1 MKDSH
6 PGIYIGTSGLVL
18 PINKGNFPAEFK
30 SGTRLQYYS
39 SLFNSLEV
47 NSSFYKTPRPQTFAK
62 WQDEA
67 NDDFSFTVKLSG
79 AITHAKRLEYDPHD
93 LTDFMN
99 AVNHLDSKK
108 GALLI
113 QFPASV
119 TINYYEKVEEIIKH
133 IQSLQQTSKW
143 HLAVEVRNPG
153 WYNSAVYEMLITN
166 KASLVFH
173 DMPNSR
179 TPLEQAA
186 TDIIYLRL
194 HGPTGNYRD
203 GYNASDLE
211 TYAAWIYQWHLSGKT
226 IYIYFNNTIGD
237 AYDNALSL
245 RGCIGQLIGQHREA
259 S

>member
-6 PGIYIGTSGLVL
+6 PAIYIGTSGLVL
-18 PINKGNFPAEFK
+18 PINKESFPAEFK

-47 NSSFYKTPRPQTFAK
+47 NSSFYKTPRAQTFAK

-79 AITHAKRLEYDPHD
+79 AITHAKRLEYNSDD
-93 LTDFMN
+93 LIDFMS

-108 GALLI
+108 GALLV
-113 QFPASV
+113 QFPASI
-119 TINYYEKVEEIIKH
+119 TFDYYEKVEEIIKH
-133 IQSLQQTSKW
+133 IQSLQQTPKW

-153 WYNSAVYEMLITN
+153 WYNATVYEMLIKN
-166 KASLVFH
+166 KVSLVFH

-179 TPLEQAA
+179 TPFEQTA

-203 GYNASDLE
+203 GYSDSDLKI
-211 TYAAWIYQWHLSGKT
+211 YAAWIYQWYISGKT
-226 IYIYFNNTIGD
+226 IYVYFNNTIGD

-245 RGCIGQLIGQHREA
+245 RDRIGQLIVPQRDA